1 MAASLHEESFMHRI
15 IPVFI
20 LSGLLF
26 SFMLAGC
33 SPTDPTPKVA
43 ESQREVLKNAE
54 EAAAS
59 MEQSAAK
66 MQHDI
71 DAQSE

>member
-1 MAASLHEESFMHRI
+1 MHRI
-15 IPVFI
+15 IPVFFI
-20 LSGLLF
+20 SGLLF
-26 SFMLAGC
+26 GFMLAGC

-54 EAAAS
+54 KAAES
-59 MEQSAAK
+59 LEQSAAK
-66 MQHDI
+66 MQQDI

>member
-1 MAASLHEESFMHRI
+1 MHRI
-15 IPVFI
+15 IPVFL

-26 SFMLAGC
+26 GCVLAGC
-33 SPTDPTPKVA
+33 TPTDPTPKVA

-54 EAAAS
+54 AAAAS
-59 MEQSAAK
+59 MEQATAK
-66 MQHDI
+66 MQQDI

>member
-1 MAASLHEESFMHRI
+1 MHRI